1 MRNRL
6 LLATTLAASA
16 LVGMLPCGCSKKI
29 HLPVVVD
36 QRPTVR
42 LTAAPIAETG
52 PSGKPAKYIYHYK
65 LSWVGYDPDGKV
77 DHFLYTIDPPGSPG
91 GGDAG
96 ATSECGKPV
105 NGDTAWCRTTLN
117 EKEIFFA
124 ASIPDS
130 IDPTNPTASQIHT
143 FVIKAVDNSGEESPP
158 VYRSFFSFTQ
168 APTVQIDA
176 PAPSGLLSALVT
188 PFVLIHWQGSDPDGV
203 FTQKPIKYKFKM
215 FKEGDPPFDF
225 PPDSLR
231 RYYAPNFF
239 GWDSSSADTT
249 SATYTNL
256 VPDSRYLF
264 VVVGFDEAG
273 AYSPI
278 FSRSENMLQMYVTYA
293 NINGPIITIF
303 NEFFNYTYASGGY
316 NTDPSRY
323 IHVEVPARQ
332 PVHFNWGAV
341 ASRGSQMKQ
350 YRWAMDIAN
359 LADQTPRINEQ
370 TDLKHWSQAGIGN
383 VSATVGPFTSDT
395 THTFFIEAEDINGL
409 KSLGIVAFHVIVP
422 TFNSD
427 LLVVNDT
434 RMFADEKVDP
444 PDPRFP
450 DSLAAPQGS
459 WPSRAELDTFMFAR
473 GGVRWKMTP
482 NGTLSPPGLFA
493 GYRYD
498 SVYTRAGQ
506 TNGVVSLALLGGY
519 KHVVWFTEGN
529 SATGSNS
536 ILGPGVLYSMSQRGH
551 ANTLAAYIA
560 LGGRVWLAG
569 GTSIEATMLPW
580 DVPTNNFDPPA
591 GVTKY
596 SATGIFGKPA
606 ELGPGRMP
614 YDQGHWRSDI
624 WLTSSN
630 SAFPHKSVQ
639 AVGGYPERIDPRYG
653 IVQSP
658 DYSLLPTRLNAKD
671 LTDATPPWRSRPSFL
686 SAVGYFNLE
695 FMTPG
700 NPGLLQNAILENVN
714 PNPDST
720 TLVSML
726 DTLLITPLSF
736 SGIPVE
742 NEDLSNLGRNYAC
755 YPVMTYYHGFDC
767 APMLLSG
774 HDLWSFRRTDL
785 IQLVDFVLQQC
796 WGLTKEP
803 IVAPAAAHRAP
814 PGPHRITGPEMS
826 AESSMTNSDRRTRA
840 PRGLRLA
847 LSPRPS
853 RASTLQ
859 VNP

>member
-1 MRNRL
+1 MMGNRWR
-6 LLATTLAASA
+6 LAATLMAAA
-16 LVGMLPCGCSKKI
+16 LVGVLAGGCNKKI
-29 HLPVVVD
+29 SLPTIAN
-36 QRPTVR
+36 QRPSVR
-42 LTAAPIAETG
+42 LTAAPLSLVG
-52 PSGKPAKYIYHYK
+52 PDGKPAKYVYHYK
-65 LSWVGYDPDGKV
+65 LNWVGYDPDGRV
-77 DHFLYTIDPPGSPG
+77 DHFKYTIDPPGSPG
-91 GGDAG
+91 GGNTG
-96 ATSECGKPV
+96 ATTECGKPA
-105 NGDTAWCRTTLN
+105 NGDTAWCSPVYVN
-117 EKEIFFA
+117 EKEIFFTA
-124 ASIPDS
+124 ANPDS

-158 VYRSFFSFTQ
+158 VFRSFFSFTQ
-168 APTVQIDA
+168 APTVQIDD
-176 PAPSGLLSALVT
+176 PAPSALLYQRVT
-188 PFVLIHWQGSDPDGV
+188 PFVVVHWHGDDPDGV

-215 FKEGDPPFDF
+215 FKDTDAIFGVPAIGTEQFDLMRSQ
-225 PPDSLR
+225 PDSLR
-231 RYYAPNFF
+231 RYYAPHFF

-249 SATYTNL
+249 FATFTNL
-256 VPDSRYLF
+256 TPDNRYMF

-278 FSRSENMLQMYVTYA
+278 FSRTGNMAQMLVTFA
-293 NINGPIITIF
+293 NNNGPIITIF

-316 NTDPSRY
+316 NLDPSRY
-323 IHVEVPARQ
+323 INLEVPSRQ
-332 PVHFNWGAV
+332 PVHFNWGAD
-341 ASRGSQMKQ
+341 APQGSQMKQ

-370 TDLKHWSQAGIGN
+370 TDLKHWSQFGIGN
-383 VSATVGPFTSDT
+383 ISATVGPFTNDT

-434 RMFADEKVDP
+434 RMLADEKVDP
-444 PDPRFP
+444 PNPVFP
-450 DSLAAPQGS
+450 DSLAAPPGS

-482 NGTLSPPGLFA
+482 NFTLSPPGLFA

-498 SVYTRAGQ
+498 TAYTKAGQ
-506 TNGVVSLALLGGY
+506 TNGVVTLSFLGNY
-519 KHVVWFTEGN
+519 KHVVWFTETN
-529 SATGSNS
+529 SATGINS
-536 ILGPGVLYSMSQRGH
+536 ILGPGVLNSMSQRGR
-551 ANTLAAYIA
+551 ANTLAAYVT

-569 GTSIEATMLPW
+569 GTSIQATLLPFNVRSN
-580 DVPTNNFDPPA
+580 DSDPPA
-591 GVTKY
+591 GIPKFSV
-596 SATGIFGKPA
+596 TGISGRPP
-606 ELGPGRMP
+606 ELGPGRMV
-614 YDQGHWRSDI
+614 YDQSHWRSDI

-630 SAFPHKSVQ
+630 AAFPHKSVR

-671 LTDATPPWRSRPSFL
+671 LTDATPPWRSRSSFIN
-686 SAVGYFNLE
+686 AVQYFNLE

-720 TLVSML
+720 TLASML

-736 SGIPVE
+736 SGIPYE
-742 NEDLSNLGRNYAC
+742 NEDLSNLGRNYSC

-814 PGPHRITGPEMS
+814 RGPTASRV
-826 AESSMTNSDRRTRA
+826 RR
-840 PRGLRLA
+840 
-847 LSPRPS
+847 
-853 RASTLQ
+853 
-859 VNP
+859 